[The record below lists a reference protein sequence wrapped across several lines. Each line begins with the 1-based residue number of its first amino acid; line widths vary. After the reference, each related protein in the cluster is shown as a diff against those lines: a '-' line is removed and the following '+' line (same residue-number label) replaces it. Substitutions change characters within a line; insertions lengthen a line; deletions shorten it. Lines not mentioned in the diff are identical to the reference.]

1 MQPSEFWALSP
12 QEWWWEADAKV
23 RQHKAMTPGAGGFSK
38 LEWEEARK
46 KHREKMGTEHDGTR
60 GS

>member
-23 RQHKAMTPGAGGFSK
+23 RQHKAMTPGAGGFSQ
-38 LEWEEARK
+38 LDWEQARK
-46 KHREKMGTEHDGTR
+46 RHREKMEAR
-60 GS
+60 K